1 MRAGGDDPGTADP
14 APRGA
19 VHGVLLVDDVGDLR
33 VLYRLVLEA
42 TGRFEVVGEAGDGI
56 AAVELARAL
65 QPDLVTLDVSM
76 PGRDGMEVLPEIR
89 EAAPRAAVVV
99 ITGFETRGLGR
110 MARERGATA
119 FLEKGLTPRQLS
131 AALLRIMEARVD
143 GDGRR

>member
-1 MRAGGDDPGTADP
+1 MRPGDDESGHV
-14 APRGA
+14 APTRREA
-19 VHGVLLVDDVGDLR
+19 AHSVLLVDDVRDLR
-33 VLYRLVLEA
+33 LLYRLVLES

-89 EAAPRAAVVV
+89 EVAPGAAVVV
-99 ITGFETRGLGR
+99 VTGFETRGLGR

-131 AALLRIMEARVD
+131 AALLRITEAWAD
-143 GDGRR
+143 GDDRR